1 MALQTFEMHKLSELW
16 KLFPTGPRPAF
27 PPCSATLL
35 FYSFISNNRDFF
47 LKKNAPQ
54 FDFADK
60 ECSLH
65 GNLPSRRVMG
75 QEKAAEPLFAEQLH
89 CHLRDLIYIERHTS
103 VTLRMFPK
111 SQDAKKALFTK
122 ISNAIPAEKWV

>member
-1 MALQTFEMHKLSELW
+1 
-16 KLFPTGPRPAF
+16 
-27 PPCSATLL
+27 
-35 FYSFISNNRDFF
+35 
-47 LKKNAPQ
+47 
-54 FDFADK
+54 
-60 ECSLH
+60 
-65 GNLPSRRVMG
+65 MG